1 MEEVDFL
8 FSKDRTIWVFRDR
21 QARKVGAIFERDMAR
36 GEALTDFDGKIGG
49 TSHVDHVEYDT
60 HLAPSNTGTV

>member
-21 QARKVGAIFERDMAR
+21 QARKVGAIFERDMAH
-36 GEALTDFDGKIGG
+36 GEALTDFDGKGIGM
-49 TSHVDHVEYDT
+49 THVDNVEYEAQIAVADR
-60 HLAPSNTGTV
+60 